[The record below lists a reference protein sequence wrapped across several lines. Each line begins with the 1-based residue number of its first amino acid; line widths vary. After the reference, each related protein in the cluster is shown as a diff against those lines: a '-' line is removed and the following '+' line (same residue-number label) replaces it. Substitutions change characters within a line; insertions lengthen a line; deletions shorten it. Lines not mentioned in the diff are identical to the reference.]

1 MARDTGIADRLRSKG
16 LTVVEVAGWQTRGS
30 SYFNPRGSVDHHTA
44 GAARGNAPS
53 LRICTH
59 GRAGLPGPL
68 CNVLVG
74 RDNTCFVVAAGR
86 ANHAGRGG
94 WSGLSGN
101 SSVYGV
107 ERENVGTPAEPWRDD
122 QHLVAGVVHAALI
135 EGRADA
141 SKVCEHKEWTTRKID
156 AHSISGDDM
165 RRLVGA
171 VLGANPSPPPP
182 PTVPTPP
189 PPAPAPDI
197 NWAEVRKM
205 VAAVLLPS
213 VQDLPDLDGNSR
225 GLRVIVLQR
234 ALNLVTGS
242 KLKEDGIYG
251 PATIQA
257 VLNFQNFVNKVQPGV
272 IQDFPG
278 AAHRYTRFFLIE
290 SLKKIMAG
298 EA

>member
-1 MARDTGIADRLRSKG
+1 MAHDTGIADRLRSKG

-44 GAARGNAPS
+44 GASRGNAPS

-156 AHSISGDDM
+156 AHSISGNDM
-165 RRLVGA
+165 RNLVAA
-171 VLGANPSPPPP
+171 VLRGGPAPE
-182 PTVPTPP
+182 PT
-189 PPAPAPDI
+189 PAPDI
-197 NWAEVRKM
+197 NWADVRKM
-205 VAAVLLPS
+205 AAAFLLPS

-234 ALNLVTGS
+234 ALNLVTGT

-251 PATIQA
+251 SATIQA
-257 VLNFQNFVNKVQPGV
+257 VVNFQNFVNKVQPGV